1 MLQGLLGK
9 REGLEVLQM
18 WVPGL
23 SKQQKL
29 VRGQIRNSGRPEYVG
44 YVLSKKGAKTN
55 NRLPCSLP
63 EERRADFLNGVKM
76 REDWWAA
83 QGM

>member
-1 MLQGLLGK
+1 
-9 REGLEVLQM
+9 M

-44 YVLSKKGAKTN
+44 YVLSKREQKQTTG
-55 NRLPCSLP
+55 SLAHSLKRG
-63 EERRADFLNGVKM
+63 ELIS
-76 REDWWAA
+76 
-83 QGM
+83 